1 MQRVSNLQGQVVSK
15 ECRLQ
20 ERKRER
26 ASLLKEGIEVG
37 ETEVKGFT
45 YFRKWR
51 LVLDKSI
58 KAQ

>member
-1 MQRVSNLQGQVVSK
+1 MSNLQGQVVSK

-26 ASLLKEGIEVG
+26 ASLQKEGIEVG

-58 KAQ
+58 

>member
-20 ERKRER
+20 EKERER

-58 KAQ
+58 